1 MDKMKMKKML
11 ANGYERVA
19 YTNNYILG
27 FEYKGAIYAI
37 ECDRMVVSYL
47 TLDKASRGAG
57 YSLRFKPTIAQ
68 KKAMLAD
75 GAYMVCSSEY
85 FGGLITE
92 TKYNRGEIFEK
103 IITERN
109 GQEWMKDNVP
119 FTKAGDLIVDEISY
133 QIKFEKATYCNEK
146 SLANLGK

>member
-1 MDKMKMKKML
+1 MDKMEMKKML

-27 FEYKGAIYAI
+27 FKYKGAIYAI

-57 YSLRFKPTIAQ
+57 YSLRFKPTVAQ
-68 KKAMLAD
+68 KKAMLED

-85 FGGLITE
+85 FDGLVAE
-92 TKYNRGEIFEK
+92 TKYNRGEIFFFFFS
-103 IITERN
+103 ERN
-109 GQEWMKDNVP
+109 GQ
-119 FTKAGDLIVDEISY
+119 
-133 QIKFEKATYCNEK
+133 
-146 SLANLGK
+146 

>member
-1 MDKMKMKKML
+1 MDKMEMKKML
-11 ANGYERVA
+11 ANGYESVA

-85 FGGLITE
+85 FGGLVAE

-109 GQEWMKDNVP
+109 GQEWVKDNVP
-119 FTKAGDLIVDEISY
+119 FTKAGDLMVNEISY

-146 SLANLGK
+146 SLANLDK